1 MGSLEEA
8 EIWAELEARL
18 GRPATFEEYE
28 KVAERLPEFYS
39 RHQLK
44 RIVERLVAI
53 EKNQAIGWRKGRGES
68 CEIPKFGG
76 ILHVGLEASETCPA
90 PSNKKGGR

>member
-8 EIWAELEARL
+8 EIYDELEAKL
-18 GRPATFEEYE
+18 GRPATFEECE

-44 RIVERLVAI
+44 QTVERLVAI
-53 EKNQAIGWRKGRGES
+53 EKIKS
-68 CEIPKFGG
+68 
-76 ILHVGLEASETCPA
+76 
-90 PSNKKGGR
+90 